1 LTIAVENK
9 KGLEPGYQGSRH
21 IERFPARF
29 ASIGQLSGGSRMD
42 LETFISQS
50 LKEII
55 AGIRSAQQYVAQSGT
70 GAAINPRG
78 ITALQK
84 DSEGMKQPHDMITK
98 LPVHQV
104 EFDVAVTVAQSS
116 QGKAG
121 AGLLVAGL
129 GIGGQKAS
137 TAESSSVSR
146 VKFTVPLIWPDP
158 QTAK

>member
-1 LTIAVENK
+1 M
-9 KGLEPGYQGSRH
+9 H
-21 IERFPARF
+21 IEA
-29 ASIGQLSGGSRMD
+29 INVGGIKMD

-50 LKEII
+50 LKQII
-55 AGIRSAQQYVAQSGT
+55 AGIRSAQEYAAESTT

-84 DSEGMKQPHDMITK
+84 DSEGKKQPHDIMTK
-98 LPVHQV
+98 LPIHQV
-104 EFDVAVTVAQSS
+104 EFDVAVTVAESS

-121 AGLLVAGL
+121 VGLLVAGL

-146 VKFTVPLIWPDP
+146 IKFTVPLVWPDP
-158 QTAK
+158 QTIKAKG